1 MCCHPRAILVAM
13 KCMKPGMTRP
23 TALDV
28 MFTMRLA
35 APFHG
40 PREHL
45 AGEEVESTL
54 TADIERHA
62 ALDMALNG
70 WLR

>member
-1 MCCHPRAILVAM
+1 
-13 KCMKPGMTRP
+13 MTRP

-40 PREHL
+40 PREYL
-45 AGEEVESTL
+45 AGEEVDSTL
-54 TADIERHA
+54 TVDIGHHA
-62 ALDMALNG
+62 AIDMALNG
-70 WLR
+70 WMG